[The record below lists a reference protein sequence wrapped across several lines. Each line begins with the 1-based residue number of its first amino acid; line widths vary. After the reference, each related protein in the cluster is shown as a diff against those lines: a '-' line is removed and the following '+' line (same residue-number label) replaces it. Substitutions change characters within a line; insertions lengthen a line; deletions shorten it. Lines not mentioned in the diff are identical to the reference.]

1 MRAEE
6 NPVAA
11 EKPKRK
17 TTSGRADE
25 NGLTL
30 TEQVLAEIRRGGS
43 NRAIAARV
51 GCHAAYVSTVA
62 QRHGLS
68 RSLARPE
75 AEVATSVRHM
85 VEMDGPTLL
94 KEMRKTNPDLKIIF
108 VSGYA
113 EDAFEKSLPE
123 GQQFNFLAKPF
134 TLSQLV
140 AAVKETMSAG
150 S

>member
-85 VEMDGPTLL
+85 VGMDGPTF
-94 KEMRKTNPDLKIIF
+94 RAIRDH
-108 VSGYA
+108 A
-113 EDAFEKSLPE
+113 EA
-123 GQQFNFLAKPF
+123 
-134 TLSQLV
+134 
-140 AAVKETMSAG
+140 AAVPVDVVISRLLAVAVICKDLDTHFPIEGDS
-150 S
+150 